1 MKSYNICHV
10 CCGKWS
16 LIFIH
21 QVTYK
26 LTLFLSFFLYIYSLD
41 FFAYQ
46 SIPSLIFFFT
56 LHSVALHRYTVT
68 QALGPLSVGIWV
80 ASSFAAIISASRAF
94 YGLHLPLSSISGT
107 HRNNE
112 LPSQL
117 LLVPTAICVCPPVYH
132 AHTLTL
138 LSMHMFQTSAYIS
151 ICFKPGFLNLPL
163 PQSFWFSRS
172 GLRSKNLYL
181 SQVSS
186 CCWWW
191 SGDGTLF

>member
-41 FFAYQ
+41 FAYQ

-117 LLVPTAICVCPPVYH
+117 LLVPPCSNSNMCVPSRVPCTH
-132 AHTLTL
+132 THTSFNAHVPNIGLHQHL
-138 LSMHMFQTSAYIS
+138 FQTWVPEPPLA
-151 ICFKPGFLNLPL
+151 PEFLI
-163 PQSFWFSRS
+163 
-172 GLRSKNLYL
+172 
-181 SQVSS
+181 
-186 CCWWW
+186 
-191 SGDGTLF
+191 